1 MRIGQVDTAVDVY
14 VIAEI
19 GGNHNGD
26 PEVAYRLVEEAA
38 RSGANAV
45 KFQTYRAE
53 HLVHPKVEPV
63 PIVRQFYAT
72 QLERFRSLELEW
84 PVYERIISLCDS
96 LGIAFMTTPFDR
108 DILQQVVDHMP
119 AIKIASGDLT
129 YHALIEDAAATGKP
143 VILSTGMSLPEEVD
157 RAATL
162 VPAERMALL
171 HCASVYPLPD
181 EQANLSAI
189 ATMAQRWPANTI
201 GYSDHTVGV
210 EACVAAV
217 ALGARIIEK
226 HFTLDKAQVP
236 GDHRLSADPQDL
248 TAMVGRIR
256 RVQVMRGS
264 GEKKLAEGEENMRRQ
279 MRRGLYTSRALSSG
293 HVLTEDDVA
302 VIRPT
307 CHYAP
312 FDLPSLVGR
321 RLAQDVAAL
330 EDLRPEHFTG

>member
-1 MRIGQVDTAVDVY
+1 MRIGQIDTAVDVY

-26 PEVAYRLVEEAA
+26 PETAYRLVEAAA
-38 RSGANAV
+38 RAGANAV

-53 HLVHPKVEPV
+53 TLVHPKVEPV

-72 QLERFRSLELEW
+72 QLERFRSLELDW
-84 PVYERIISLCDS
+84 AVYERIIAMCAE
-96 LGIAFMTTPFDR
+96 LGIDFMTTPFDR
-108 DILQQVVDHMP
+108 EILRQVADHMP

-143 VILSTGMSLPEEVD
+143 VILSTGMSLPDEID
-157 RAATL
+157 RAAAL
-162 VPAERMALL
+162 VPADRMGLL

-181 EQANLSAI
+181 ERANLNAI
-189 ATMAQRWPANTI
+189 LTMAQRWPANTI
-201 GYSDHTVGV
+201 GYSDHTVGI

-236 GDHRLSADPQDL
+236 GDHRLSADPQDMA
-248 TAMVGRIR
+248 AMVERIR
-256 RVQVMRGS
+256 RVQVMRGD
-264 GEKKLAEGEENMRRQ
+264 GEKKLAEGEDGMRRQ
-279 MRRGLYTSRALSSG
+279 MRRGLYAARALPAG
-293 HVLTEDDVA
+293 HVLTEDDVT

-307 CHYAP
+307 SHYAP
-312 FDLPSLVGR
+312 FDLGPLLGR
-321 RLAQDVAAL
+321 RLAQGVAAL
-330 EDLRPEHFTG
+330 EDFRPEHFAG